1 MQENSYAI
9 YQLKQTSE
17 NMDRAFMPLKYL
29 HVKHIQVQREKYALV
44 YQAPLE
50 TGETLDD
57 LYLKFNLDHPA
68 DYTGHSL
75 SISDVVILRKDE
87 TAYYVDD
94 MGFAEVPEFLQE
106 SRGRQLHGCGKER
119 NLKYLGHRHVGRE

>member
-1 MQENSYAI
+1 MSKVPENSYAI

-29 HVKHIQVQREKYALV
+29 HEKHIPVLREKYALV

-50 TGETLDD
+50 DGKTLDD

-68 DYTGHSL
+68 DYKGHSL
-75 SISDVVILRKDE
+75 SISDVVVLWMDGTK
-87 TAYYVDD
+87 TAYYVND
-94 MGFAEVPEFLQE
+94 MGFTEVPEFLQE
-106 SRGRQLHGCGKER
+106 
-119 NLKYLGHRHVGRE
+119 